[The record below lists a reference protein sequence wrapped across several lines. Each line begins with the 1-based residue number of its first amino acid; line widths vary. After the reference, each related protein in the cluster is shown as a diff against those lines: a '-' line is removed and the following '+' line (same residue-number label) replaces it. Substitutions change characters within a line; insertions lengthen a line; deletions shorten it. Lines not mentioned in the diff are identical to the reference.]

1 MGKHLLSLVPQ
12 LPHRSLWMAMVIVTV
27 AAQAC
32 N

>member
-1 MGKHLLSLVPQ
+1 MRKHLLSLVPQ
-12 LPHRSLWMAMVIVTV
+12 LPHRSLWMAMVILTV